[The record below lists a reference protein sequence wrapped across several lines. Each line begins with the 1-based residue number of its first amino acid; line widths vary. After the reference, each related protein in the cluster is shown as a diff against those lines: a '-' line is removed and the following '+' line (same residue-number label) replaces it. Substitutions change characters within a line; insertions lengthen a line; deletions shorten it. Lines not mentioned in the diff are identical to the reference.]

1 MKSLGDDETVD
12 GLFRLG
18 TGYVQAVEGEAVH
31 FPAHEG
37 GRSSADHGTG
47 MVRAGFY
54 SLIRGVIAPDFF
66 LLRVVDWVG
75 IIVTS

>member
-18 TGYVQAVEGEAVH
+18 TGYVPAVEGEAVH

-37 GRSSADHGTG
+37 GRSSADHG
-47 MVRAGFY
+47 AGVVKVIY
-54 SLIRGVIAPDFF
+54 SLIRGVIAPD
-66 LLRVVDWVG
+66 L
-75 IIVTS
+75 S